1 MGVQTKM
8 QFDFLQFISRAMNY
22 QFVIMLCSY
31 SFPCTISSTESSYT
45 LHLLGIASKSRL
57 CYINGMS
64 GTVFVGMFM
73 IYFHTKFHMPRI
85 GTLLVVVIKP
95 KAELGLQNSRKSHIL
110 LNITKKLHEQSH
122 YAGAINNGKFK
133 VQSWALCASCHFTL
147 LINFFF

>member
-1 MGVQTKM
+1 MYNFKYRVQLYIT
-8 QFDFLQFISRAMNY
+8 
-22 QFVIMLCSY
+22 FV
-31 SFPCTISSTESSYT
+31 
-45 LHLLGIASKSRL
+45 GIASKSRL

-147 LINFFF
+147 LINFFFKKTLPLFQKLLGAEQTCKMQVT